1 MTSTGPDRGIEG
13 RRKRRLRCRRCSSV
27 RPAKR
32 RENRYHLQRPIHWQG
47 ARAVEWEHDHMQPL
61 LQRAPA
67 LTLVT
72 RSSAPEPPLAL
83 GVNFP
88 EPPSPR
94 EHILPPG
101 TPCRA
106 PPICCQKSRRRDTA
120 HHAAASNL
128 CTSTAHSDS
137 PPQAP
142 LMVRTTHER
151 RTCSNMRTEVS
162 SELTSLQKA
171 QQSSVQHS
179 KKAAV
184 VEHSGRQAQGG
195 STGYEGEMRGFTV
208 PNAG

>member
-32 RENRYHLQRPIHWQG
+32 RENRYHLQPPIHWQG

-67 LTLVT
+67 LTLVR

-83 GVNFP
+83 GVDFP

-142 LMVRTTHER
+142 LMVSEER
-151 RTCSNMRTEVS
+151 RVNDAAPAATCELRSAPSSQACRKHSSRACSIVKRRLSWSTAAGRRRAAAQVMRV
-162 SELTSLQKA
+162 
-171 QQSSVQHS
+171 
-179 KKAAV
+179 
-184 VEHSGRQAQGG
+184 R
-195 STGYEGEMRGFTV
+195 
-208 PNAG
+208 